1 MEDSTLPAG
10 PALVLEVLDAD
21 SGEPVLAR
29 AARLIHDSGEL
40 VLTFERSP
48 DGQLRLPLEALEA
61 APYQLRVDLEQHPP
75 LPFNLQLGT
84 GEAGPELAFVA
95 PAPRCCTLARAG
107 ADTRVSLR
115 VAPRHQEMVLV
126 AGWDYSGGADNTRY
140 ATSYRDDRYAGQ
152 TCVVKHPREVE
163 ADQPTRREVHDHTMV
178 TLFDFGTGVRT
189 RWWKGE
195 GEEPAS
201 WHEIDVYLQGSV
213 PTFTGKYNDPESFRR
228 RHADDSISITHV
240 YDYLIRR
247 GATAPGCVVALHFFC
262 HAWDGGPLLV
272 NTDQQHP
279 YGYGQP
285 KAHLRDPGDKDGRS
299 FDFSADNM
307 PRADEFRA
315 AFAAEASIKLWG
327 CLAVSDYRRMA
338 RAAMRALAKGRPRDE
353 LFKLELPSRTTYISL
368 DGIEAEFRYSILA
381 DAYTMRLSE
390 ATGLPVYGPPPGAG
404 ASLQRVGKRDYMYV
418 NQSTYAKLLAYLE
431 QQLGMPHD
439 ETGYVRYMCEPE
451 PGQPDPPAGSLADPD
466 LS

>member
-1 MEDSTLPAG
+1 MESSTQPAG

-21 SGEPVLAR
+21 SGEPIPAR

-40 VLTFERSP
+40 VVTFERGS
-48 DGQLRLPLEALEA
+48 DGQLRLPLEALEP
-61 APYQLRVDLEQHPP
+61 APYQLRVDLQDHPP
-75 LPFNLQLGT
+75 LPFNLQLRG
-84 GEAGPELAFVA
+84 GSAGPELEFVS
-95 PAPRCCTLARAG
+95 PAPRCCTLERAG

-115 VAPRHQEMVLV
+115 VAARHQEMVLV

-140 ATSYRDDRYAGQ
+140 ATSYRDERYAGR
-152 TCVVKHPREVE
+152 TCIVKHPRELE
-163 ADQPTRREVHDHTMV
+163 PDQPTRREVYEHTMV
-178 TLFDFGTGVRT
+178 TLFDFGTGKRT

-195 GEEPAS
+195 GEGRAS

-228 RHADDSISITHV
+228 RHEDDSISITHV
-240 YDYLIRR
+240 YEYLIRR
-247 GATAPGCVVALHFFC
+247 GSAAPGSIVALHFFC

-272 NTDQQHP
+272 NTDQQYP

-285 KAHLRDPGDKDGRS
+285 QGHLRDPGDKDGRS
-299 FDFSADNM
+299 FDFSPDNM
-307 PRADEFRA
+307 PRADDFKA

-338 RAAMRALAKGRPRDE
+338 RGAMRALARGLAPDE
-353 LFKLELPSRTTYISL
+353 RFRLKLPSRTAYLSL
-368 DGIEAEFRYSILA
+368 DEIEDEFRHSILA

-404 ASLQRVGKRDYMYV
+404 ASLQHVGQHDYMYV

-439 ETGYVRYMCEPE
+439 ATGYVRYMYEPRPVEPE
-451 PGQPDPPAGSLADPD
+451 PPLVVFS
-466 LS
+466 S